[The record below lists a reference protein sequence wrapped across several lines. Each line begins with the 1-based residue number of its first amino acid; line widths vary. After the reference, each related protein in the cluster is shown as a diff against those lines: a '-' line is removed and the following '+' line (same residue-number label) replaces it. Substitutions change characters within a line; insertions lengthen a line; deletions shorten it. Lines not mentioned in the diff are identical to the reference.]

1 MSKPAP
7 LIFLLGTS
15 TAGKGTIYKEISRQ
29 DQASENLGFE
39 TWGVDEEAENEMV
52 RCRDLLKDDA
62 RFSAIESKFPEVRKI
77 VTGIYFGEIKD
88 SETGEIFKLNA
99 DEKLDDFLAQT
110 GGRYDKEALKI
121 LKAWANEEPNHFKE
135 VADLT
140 NEGMRARA
148 FERAVD
154 HAIEN
159 SKKGIPTIL
168 DMVPDSA
175 GGDMVAAFEAH
186 LAKRNFTCPTHV
198 VLVHLPVADLT
209 ERMDQRNQKALAPG
223 GNINDQ
229 RNEIFP
235 FEQYASIFG
244 SSAEGN
250 LGILRADDIH
260 QAIEKFGGTDEAKK
274 LRAEKELLGR
284 LGFEEGQTSITVGA
298 TVKADVVC
306 EHSDAGSTVQIAEA
320 ICSWTKEK
328 MLEKQ
333 VQDAEEKTD
342 KFSEKYPS
350 RKDGNKSFSEAVLA
364 ADDGK
369 SGGRC

>member
-1 MSKPAP
+1 MDA
-7 LIFLLGTS
+7 
-15 TAGKGTIYKEISRQ
+15 
-29 DQASENLGFE
+29 
-39 TWGVDEEAENEMV
+39 EAENEMV

-62 RFSAIESKFPEVRKI
+62 RFLAIESKFSNVRKI

-88 SETGEIFKLNA
+88 FETGEIFKLND
-99 DEKLDDFLAQT
+99 DEKLDGFLAKT
-110 GGRYDKEALKI
+110 EGRYDREALEI

-140 NEGMRARA
+140 DKGMRERA

-159 SKKGIPTIL
+159 SKMGKPTIL
-168 DMVPDSA
+168 DMVPNPD
-175 GGDMVAAFEAH
+175 GEDLVVAFEEH
-186 LAKRNFTCPTHV
+186 LAKRKFTCPTHV
-198 VLVHLPVADLT
+198 ALLHLPVAELT
-209 ERMDQRNQKALAPG
+209 ERMDQRNQKALEPG

-235 FEQYASIFG
+235 FEQYASIFE

-250 LGILRADDIH
+250 LGSLRAEDIH

-274 LRAEKELLGR
+274 LRAEKELLDR

-298 TVKADVVC
+298 KVKADVVC
-306 EHSDAGSTVQIAEA
+306 EHSNAGSTVQIAEA
-320 ICSWTKEK
+320 IRAWTKEN

-333 VQDAEEKTD
+333 AQGAEEQSN

-350 RKDGNKSFSEAVLA
+350 RKRKGEGESFVSATLGGKGDG
-364 ADDGK
+364 
-369 SGGRC
+369 R